1 MRDLQAEGWNGGFGE
16 PAAMRID
23 DRRRIYLLRLCCLL
37 EQIDG

>member
-16 PAAMRID
+16 PAVMRID
-23 DRRRIYLLRLCCLL
+23 DRWIYLLRLCCLL